1 MSSRREFISLF
12 GGAVAAWPL
21 AARAQRATMPVVG
34 FLGNGTAT
42 SDTDRVTGF
51 LKGLEE
57 TGYVEGRNVTVE
69 YRWAGSRPDR
79 LPLLA
84 AELAAL
90 PVTVIVAGG
99 GTASA
104 LAAKEVSQTI
114 SIVFAVGNDPVKFG
128 LVASLHRPGGGLAP
142 EKWSSLMY
150 GLWPD
155 GGLKNGKEATH
166 GGRDRH
172 QAAAD

>member
-42 SDTDRVTGF
+42 SATDRVTGF
-51 LKGLEE
+51 ITGLEE
-57 TGYVEGRNVTVE
+57 TGYVEGRKVTVE

-114 SIVFAVGNDPVKFG
+114 SIVF
-128 LVASLHRPGGGLAP
+128 
-142 EKWSSLMY
+142 
-150 GLWPD
+150 
-155 GGLKNGKEATH
+155 
-166 GGRDRH
+166 
-172 QAAAD
+172 